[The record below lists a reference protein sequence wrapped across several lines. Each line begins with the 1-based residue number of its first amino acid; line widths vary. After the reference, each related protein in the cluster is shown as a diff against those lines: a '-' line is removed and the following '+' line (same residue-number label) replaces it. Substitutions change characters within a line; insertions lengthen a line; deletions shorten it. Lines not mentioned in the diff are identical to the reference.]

1 MSIIINLNTAG
12 INYTENEGDL
22 ILFDSA
28 TVFSDGDSLV
38 DTVKITLDSASSTE
52 SLAVFPLPAGYTSF
66 YDSNTGLLTISSG
79 TGDISDANWESVL
92 RSAQYSNSSNNPSGA
107 RIITVVASDT
117 VGAETSDSNAAIDT
131 ITITA
136 INDAPEIIGDLLG
149 TAAEG
154 STYLLNTDD
163 LGEAD
168 PDDEGAELT
177 YTVTSQT
184 HGTVKLDGFA
194 TTFFT
199 AQDVMDGKVSFS
211 HDGSETVNADFNFS
225 LADGGE
231 NGAPPAT
238 GTFNFTI
245 VPANDI
251 PTGAVTIDGTAQENA
266 TLTANTGT
274 IADNDGLGTLSY
286 QWLRDNV
293 AIGSATD
300 SIYMLEDAD
309 VGKQISVQ
317 VSYTDGHGTAESLT
331 SAQTVV
337 VANVN
342 DIPTGA
348 VTISGTA
355 QENATLTADTST
367 IADNDGLGTLSYQ
380 WLRDN
385 VAIGSATDSIYML
398 EDADVG
404 KPISVQVNYTDGQ
417 GAAET
422 LTSAQTAVVAN
433 VNDIPTGAVTIE
445 GAAQENATLT
455 ANAGTIADNDG
466 LGTFSYQWLRDNVVI
481 DSATDSAYMLEDADV
496 GKQIRVQVSY
506 TDGHGTAESLT
517 SAQTAVVI
525 NANQAPALIA
535 ALVDQA
541 VQYDTVGWSYDA
553 SASFNDE
560 DISDSLSYGATLAND
575 DPLSIWIHIDA
586 TTGLITG
593 SPGFGDRGTYALKVT
608 ATDTHGLSADGTL
621 TVAVTAFDAGRLLV
635 STNGSDMLAGTL
647 FNDTVTYAYAADP
660 VAVSLAITA
669 SQNTGSAGSDTLTNI
684 DNLIGS
690 DFNDNLTGN
699 SAANQ
704 LDGGAGADALR
715 GAAGNDTY
723 IVDNTG
729 DIITETFNA
738 GNDIVNSSVT
748 YTLSGNVEN
757 LTLIGVSSIN
767 GIGNSLA
774 NTIIGNMANNTLN
787 GGTGADT
794 LFGGL
799 GDDNYVVDNSGD
811 SVTESFDEGTDR
823 VSSNMAYILPDNVE
837 NLTLT
842 GTLAIDGT
850 GNNLANI
857 LLGNSAANQL
867 DGGAGADVLKG
878 AAGDDTYIID
888 HTGDIITETLNAGN
902 DIVYSSVTYKLSN
915 NVENLIL
922 TGTSAISGTG
932 NSLSNLI
939 IGNAAINTLNGGT
952 GADTLIGGLGN
963 DIYTVDNVGDIIMEY
978 LDEGVDKVNTSVS
991 YTLPAHVENL
1001 TLTGTAA
1008 INGAGN
1014 DLANI
1019 IVGNTANNQLNG
1031 GAGNDTLNGGAGNNI
1046 LTGGTGK
1053 DYFQFRT
1060 ADHINGGRM
1069 DTIIDYSVIDDT
1081 IKLDKAVFTVFTN
1094 PIPSPIAAGEL
1105 IIGSQALD
1113 SNDFIIYNS
1122 GTGALL
1128 YDADGNGSDAAVQFA
1143 MVSIGL
1149 AMTNADFHVI

>member
-1 MSIIINLNTAG
+1 MSITIDLNSVG
-12 INYTENEGDL
+12 IGYTENQGNL
-22 ILFDSA
+22 TLFNLA
-28 TVFSDGDSLV
+28 TIFSDGGSLV
-38 DTVKITLDSASSTE
+38 DTVKITLDSASLTE
-52 SLAVFPLPAGYTSF
+52 SLSVSSLPTGYTAS
-66 YDSNTGLLTISSG
+66 YDSNTGLLTISSD

-92 RSAQYSNSSNNPSGA
+92 RSVQYSNSSNNPLGS

-136 INDAPEIIGDLLG
+136 INDAPVIIGDLLA
-149 TAAEG
+149 TVAEG

-194 TTFFT
+194 TTSFT
-199 AQDVMDGKVSFS
+199 AQDVIDDKVSFS
-211 HDGSETVNADFNFS
+211 HDGSEAAGADFSFS

-231 NGAPPAT
+231 DGASPAT
-238 GTFNFTI
+238 GAFNFTI

-266 TLTANTGT
+266 TLTANTST
-274 IADNDGLGTLSY
+274 IADNDGLGTFSY
-286 QWLRDNV
+286 QWLRDDV

-300 SIYMLEDAD
+300 SAYMLGDAD

-317 VSYTDGHGTAESLT
+317 VSYTDG
-331 SAQTVV
+331 
-337 VANVN
+337 
-342 DIPTGA
+342 
-348 VTISGTA
+348 
-355 QENATLTADTST
+355 
-367 IADNDGLGTLSYQ
+367 
-380 WLRDN
+380 
-385 VAIGSATDSIYML
+385 
-398 EDADVG
+398 
-404 KPISVQVNYTDGQ
+404 Q
-417 GAAET
+417 GAAES

-433 VNDIPTGAVTIE
+433 VNDIPSGAVTID
-445 GAAQENATLT
+445 GTVQENATLT
-455 ANAGTIADNDG
+455 ANTSTIADNDG

-481 DSATDSAYMLEDADV
+481 DSATDSFYMLEDADV
-496 GKQIRVQVSY
+496 GKQISVQVSY
-506 TDGHGTAESLT
+506 TDGQGTAESLT

-541 VQYDTVGWSYDA
+541 VQYDAVGWSYDA
-553 SASFNDE
+553 SASFSDA
-560 DISDSLSYGATLAND
+560 DIADSLSYGATLAND
-575 DPLSIWIHIDA
+575 DPLPTWIQIDA

-593 SPGFGDRGTYALKVT
+593 SPGFGDRGTYALKIT
-608 ATDTHGLSADGTL
+608 ATDTHGLFADGTL

-635 STNGSDMLAGTL
+635 STNGSDMLAGIL
-647 FNDTVTYAYAADP
+647 SNDTVTYAYAAAP

-699 SAANQ
+699 SQNNV
-704 LDGGAGADALR
+704 LDGGIGTDTLV
-715 GAAGNDTY
+715 GGLGNDSY
-723 IVDNTG
+723 IVDTTG
-729 DIITETFNA
+729 DIVMEKFN
-738 GNDIVNSSVT
+738 GGIDRVNSSVS

-757 LTLIGVSSIN
+757 LTLIGVSNIN
-767 GIGNSLA
+767 GTGNSSA
-774 NTIIGNMANNTLN
+774 NTIIGNTANNTLN
-787 GGTGADT
+787 GGTGADA
-794 LFGGL
+794 LIGGL
-799 GDDNYVVDNSGD
+799 GDDNYVVDNIGD
-811 SVTESFDEGTDR
+811 SVTESFGEGTDK
-823 VSSNMAYILPDNVE
+823 VSSNLAYILPGNVE

-842 GTLAIDGT
+842 GTLAINGT
-850 GNNLANI
+850 GNDLANI

-878 AAGDDTYIID
+878 AAGNDTYLVD
-888 HTGDIITETLNAGN
+888 NAGDIITETLNAGN
-902 DIVYSSVTYKLSN
+902 DIGNSSVTYTLSN
-915 NVENLIL
+915 NVENLTL
-922 TGTSAISGTG
+922 TGTSAIDGTG

-939 IGNAAINTLNGGT
+939 IGNMAANTLNGGT
-952 GADTLIGGLGN
+952 GADILVGGLSN
-963 DIYTVDNVGDIIMEY
+963 DAYTVDNVGDIITEY

-1008 INGAGN
+1008 IHGTGN
-1014 DLANI
+1014 DLANM

-1031 GAGNDTLNGGAGNNI
+1031 EAGNDTINGGADNNT

-1053 DYFQFRT
+1053 DYFQFKT
-1060 ADHINGGRM
+1060 ADHITAGRI
-1069 DTIIDYSVIDDT
+1069 DTITDFSVIDDT
-1081 IKLDKAVFTVFTN
+1081 IKLDKTVFTVFTN
-1094 PIPSPIAAGEL
+1094 PVPSPIAAGQL

-1128 YDADGNGSDAAVQFA
+1128 YDADGSGSDAAVQFA
-1143 MVSIGL
+1143 VVSIGL